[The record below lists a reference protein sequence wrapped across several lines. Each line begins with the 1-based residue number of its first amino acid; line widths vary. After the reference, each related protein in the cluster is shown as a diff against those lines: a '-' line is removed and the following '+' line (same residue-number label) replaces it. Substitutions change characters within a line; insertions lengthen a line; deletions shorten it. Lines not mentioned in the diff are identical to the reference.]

1 MDLLK
6 DIGIFATAMLL
17 RSKSIKISTKQ
28 TVLFA
33 IAIIVALAGNASL
46 GLGKKKSSLG
56 GKKLLSAKVTGFN
69 GNFSLKSGYSFRGNT
84 VLETKSPQVIELNTE
99 VTAKKGNFTLTI
111 PLRKQVL
118 VNSIKIGVSN
128 EPLRRAQ

>member
-6 DIGIFATAMLL
+6 DIGIFAKAMLL
-17 RSKSIKISTKQ
+17 RNMSIKSSTKQ

-33 IAIIVALAGNASL
+33 VAIIVALAGNASL

-56 GKKLLSAKVTGFN
+56 SKKLLSAKVIGFN

-99 VTAKKGNFTLTI
+99 VTAKKGKFILTI

-128 EPLRRAQ
+128 EPLRRVN

>member
-1 MDLLK
+1 
-6 DIGIFATAMLL
+6 MLL
-17 RSKSIKISTKQ
+17 RNMSINSSTKQ

-33 IAIIVALAGNASL
+33 VAIIVALAGNASL

-56 GKKLLSAKVTGFN
+56 SKKLLSAKAIGFN

-99 VTAKKGNFTLTI
+99 VTAKKGKFTLTI

-118 VNSIKIGVSN
+118 VNSIKIGVNN
-128 EPLRRAQ
+128 EPLRRVN

>member
-6 DIGIFATAMLL
+6 DIGIFAGVMLL
-17 RSKSIKISTKQ
+17 RTKSIKISVKQ
-28 TVLFA
+28 TMLFA
-33 IAIIVALAGNASL
+33 VAIIVALAGNASL
-46 GLGKKKSSLG
+46 GLGKKRSSLG
-56 GKKLLSAKVTGFN
+56 SKKLLSAKVVGFN

-84 VLETKSPQVIELNTE
+84 ILESKSPQVIELNTE

-128 EPLRRAQ
+128 EPLRRAH